1 MHELIEYICDEM
13 DEMEKKISKGGKLSS
28 AELEYLDMLAHTKK
42 NLLTGDAM
50 MNSEYSNNSYDQRN
64 YDSSY
69 GRGRNARRDSMGRY
83 SSEMGY
89 SRDEWMDSVHKLMQS
104 APNER
109 AREELQ
115 RFESKMRNM

>member
-1 MHELIEYICDEM
+1 MHELVQYICDEM
-13 DEMEKKISKGGKLSS
+13 DNMEKKISKGGKLSS

-50 MNSEYSNNSYDQRN
+50 MESHSYDQDS
-64 YDSSY
+64 YSSY
-69 GRGRNARRDSMGRY
+69 GRGKYARRDSMGRY

-89 SRDEWMDSVHKLMQS
+89 SRDAWMDSVHNLMRS

-115 RFESKMRNM
+115 RFVNKMETM